1 MAPSSTYHATIEAIM
16 RETALS
22 FGLTDRGGERAKFAK
37 EGAVFTFAQYE
48 GAEFPASAASDRRG
62 ETTADAP
69 RAVGDLVRPN
79 AAGSRR
85 FYRFILRWRG
95 TCSLLAH
102 PLARTISQF
111 HGRKCAIVPRQS
123 SQLAFAA
130 GMPFR
135 TTTSLGAKAQAA
147 ASPWCLQ
154 PFASFDVKKIARN
167 ADGGLRARDP
177 GKSGTDG
184 LEFGQSFCGSRC
196 RIRRRVQPRPLPPQ
210 GIQAAHSFRQISA
223 VYSSPCR
230 PSRAAVSRLHLS
242 AEDAS
247 SQLQVKGSA

>member
-16 RETALS
+16 RKTALS

-37 EGAVFTFAQYE
+37 EVAVFTFAQYE
-48 GAEFPASAASDRRG
+48 GAEIPAGAATDRG

-79 AAGSRR
+79 AAASRR
-85 FYRFILRWRG
+85 FYRFVLRWRG
-95 TCSLLAH
+95 TCSRLAH
-102 PLARTISQF
+102 PLARTTSRF

-123 SQLAFAA
+123 SHLAFAG
-130 GMPFR
+130 GMPSR
-135 TTTSLGAKAQAA
+135 IATSLGAKAR
-147 ASPWCLQ
+147 ASARLGCFR
-154 PFASFDVKKIARN
+154 PFASSDVKKIARD

-177 GKSGTDG
+177 GESGIDG
-184 LEFGQSFCGSRC
+184 LEFGQSYCGSPC
-196 RIRRRVQPRPLPPQ
+196 RIRTRVQLRPIPPQ
-210 GIQAAHSFRQISA
+210 GIQAAHSARQTFA

-247 SQLQVKGSA
+247 SQLQVKGLA